1 MMHKKGYVFLNILVV
16 CALAMGLFSLVLG
29 TMALIKRHYRAKI
42 NELDIK
48 AMLEARAILLTNT
61 TNLTKKL
68 DLGWV
73 DDDKFSYQV
82 TKENGTYKLEIKYY
96 EVPDL
101 IYYQLFDSRYTRS
114 GYQYIIYEEGYRGD

>member
-1 MMHKKGYVFLNILVV
+1 MMHKRGYVFLNILVV
-16 CALAMGLFSLVLG
+16 GALAMGLFSLVLG
-29 TMALIKRHYRAKI
+29 TMTLIKGHYRAKI

-48 AMLEARAILLTNT
+48 AMLEARAIQLTNT

-73 DDDKFSYQV
+73 DDDKFSYRV
-82 TKENGTYKLEIKYY
+82 TKENGIYKLEIKYY

-101 IYYQLFDSRYTRS
+101 IYYQMFDSRYTRS
-114 GYQYIIYEEGYRGD
+114 SYQYIIYEEGYRGD